1 MTDQL
6 DDATAREA
14 EDAALDDELEDEIED
29 EIEDDDD
36 DDEAGT
42 GWAAT
47 RAITRRH
54 AAEVAGV
61 RSRVLHAY
69 RSTGSTPAEAARS
82 TAEVIYTVAAL
93 HGPVPANREGERVI
107 GVDVMVSRTVT
118 ADLAATPAPDARPAA
133 FAAAAVNASRSA
145 AYRSGGRGEWE
156 ADTPM
161 VIAVD
166 QYRDDPYAPEL
177 AGVRD
182 PLAQTMMAIVTET
195 SRRCADRALTE
206 VMGRGLHPY
215 VLHDTWNK
223 EVAESLTAAARS
235 LDAEA
240 IVADRGERTD
250 VARVQWREVATVRT
264 AVLVDEET
272 DVGTREGRLAVRAAL
287 LEQGRASLDS
297 ALVTQIHGVHV
308 TAIDDERVD
317 ERLVLDEHGVAAD
330 DGRDEVAA
338 DVGVPT
344 VTVYGRTTCIPTAA
358 TRRDLDRG
366 GVPYTLVDI
375 DQGKADVDA
384 LGYDT
389 ASTRTPVVVTASQHW
404 SGHDVAHLRAT
415 IAAHGTTSART
426 SFSPASTAPASPSAH
441 RDHDVVAERTEG
453 CER

>member
-6 DDATAREA
+6 DDTTRY
-14 EDAALDDELEDEIED
+14 AAVDDDFDDEL
-29 EIEDDDD
+29 DDTEPD
-36 DDEAGT
+36 DDEDDEDGS

-54 AAEVAGV
+54 AAEVASV

-69 RSTGSTPAEAARS
+69 RSTGSTAADAARS

-107 GVDVMVSRTVT
+107 GVDVMVSRTVS
-118 ADLAATPAPDARPAA
+118 ADLATTPAPDARPAA

-145 AYRSGGRGEWE
+145 AYRSGGRGDWE

-161 VIAVD
+161 VIVVD
-166 QYRDDPYAPEL
+166 QYREDPYAPEL
-177 AGVRD
+177 AGARD

-206 VMGRGLHPY
+206 VMSRGLHPY

-240 IVADRGERTD
+240 IVADRGQAVD
-250 VARVQWREVATVRT
+250 VARVQWREVTTVRT

-272 DVGTREGRLAVRAAL
+272 DVGTPEGRLAVLAAVR
-287 LEQGRASLDS
+287 EQGRARLDT
-297 ALVTQIHGVHV
+297 ALATQIHGVHV

-317 ERLVLDEHGVAAD
+317 ERLVLDEYGASED
-330 DGRDEVAA
+330 FDRDEAA
-338 DVGVPT
+338 TDVGVPT

-366 GVPYTLVDI
+366 GVPYTLVDV
-375 DQGKADVDA
+375 DQGQAQIDA
-384 LGYDT
+384 LGYDA

-404 SGHDVAHLRAT
+404 SGHDVGHLRAT
-415 IAAHGTTSART
+415 IAAHGTTSARSSLT
-426 SFSPASTAPASPSAH
+426 SVSSTPSAPGAH
-441 RDHDVVAERTEG
+441 RDHSAVAERTEG